1 MSSDTG
7 AVAPA
12 CTKCRSHRVKCDR
25 ARPVCSRCARLGH
38 HCEYPVRNPATAYVN
53 YVEDLESQIAALEQ
67 QLQGPRD
74 QESGFSPRAGEPG
87 GIVTNQPDGPSMS
100 SPAYSEHLI
109 SDLFAQTTN
118 ARDWDSKV
126 KTLVDDLAQVSLSAM
141 TAQGA
146 FPSHDLVLRT
156 LILSAALPVGQTY
169 GDQPSKSLLLP
180 HIDIAEKVC
189 TRYCKDVLPESP
201 FLTMSD
207 VQQHMR
213 RAYHNHDHYSIFIV
227 ATVLATT
234 AIFLSPGSAES
245 AVGLYMTGVQF
256 LEGAFASSQQRDP
269 LKELEAVVTLG
280 QFALLAGDKYA
291 DSWALSGLAVRIAV
305 DLGLHKICDT
315 ERKRRLFWT
324 AYALDR
330 KCAIP
335 NQRPVGI
342 PDGAIDTPTLPAPN
356 VFELYRIMS
365 AAYTLENSS
374 SRTEYEALLRRL
386 DIWSQQ
392 YQNQRPPSRLLERD
406 ITRIRKI
413 IESGWS
419 R

>member
-1 MSSDTG
+1 MSSDIGTL
-7 AVAPA
+7 APA

-38 HCEYPVRNPATAYVN
+38 RCEYPVRNPATAYVN

-67 QLQGPRD
+67 QLQGPRE
-74 QESGFSPRAGEPG
+74 QESEISPRGGES
-87 GIVTNQPDGPSMS
+87 GISVIQAEGLSMS

-109 SDLFAQTTN
+109 SDLFAHTTN

-141 TAQGA
+141 TAQGT

-156 LILSAALPVGQTY
+156 LILSAALPAGQTY
-169 GDQPSKSLLLP
+169 RDSAANSLILP
-180 HIDIAEKVC
+180 HMDIAEKVC
-189 TRYCKDVLPESP
+189 VRYCKDVLPESP
-201 FLTMSD
+201 FLAISD

-227 ATVLATT
+227 ATMLATT
-234 AIFLSPGSAES
+234 AIFLSPESAES

-256 LEGAFASSQQRDP
+256 LEGAFASSHQRDP
-269 LKELEAVVTLG
+269 LQELEAVVALG

-324 AYALDR
+324 AYSLDR
-330 KCAIP
+330 KCAIS

-342 PDGAIDTPTLPAPN
+342 PDGAIDIPPLPTPN

-365 AAYTLENSS
+365 AAYDLGKTS
-374 SRTEYEALLRRL
+374 SRSEFEGLHRRL

-392 YQNQRPPSRLLERD
+392 FQNQRPPSRVLERD
-406 ITRIRKI
+406 IIRVKALLDSSWTR
-413 IESGWS
+413 
-419 R
+419 